1 MVADVVT
8 RVSEYV
14 PQIVDYVAKIIA
26 NDYAYEANGSVYFD
40 VGKFDAEP
48 NHYYAKV
55 SVMLVVHYYML
66 SYLPIHLYL
75 YLPSQERCSGIC
87 NFFLTCWFFLYDI
100 YMQLH

>member
-14 PQIVDYVAKIIA
+14 PQIVDYVSKILA
-26 NDYAYEANGSVYFD
+26 NGYAYEANGSVYFD

-55 SVMLVVHYYML
+55 RLHLV
-66 SYLPIHLYL
+66 
-75 YLPSQERCSGIC
+75 
-87 NFFLTCWFFLYDI
+87 
-100 YMQLH
+100 